1 MEPLVNRVVNSK
13 LITLKLDELVPHVE
27 TVEFDLADHLWK
39 GLALREKDF
48 RAAVKAYDWTS
59 LSAKRLCVYCSA
71 DAIIPQWAYMLVGS
85 AASPFASD
93 VVIGT
98 PKEADQMAFS
108 IAALQIDVVNYQDQM
123 VVLKGC
129 TDGRTVGPQAY
140 ATLARRL
147 SPIVKSLMY
156 GEPCSTV
163 PIYKRKKS
171 TKGL

>member
-1 MEPLVNRVVNSK
+1 MQPLVNRVVNSK
-13 LITLKLDELVPHVE
+13 LLTLKLDELVPPVE

-48 RAAVKAYDWTS
+48 RAAIKAYDWSS
-59 LSAKRLCVYCSA
+59 LSAKRLCMFCSA

-85 AASPFASD
+85 AAAPFAQD
-93 VVIGT
+93 VIVGT
-98 PKEADQMAFS
+98 PTEADQVAFAL
-108 IAALQIDVVNYQDQM
+108 AALNVEVSQYEDKM

-147 SPIVKSLMY
+147 TPVVKSLMY

-163 PIYKRKKS
+163 PIYKQKK
-171 TKGL
+171 

>member
-1 MEPLVNRVVNSK
+1 MQPLVNRVVNSK
-13 LITLKLDELVPHVE
+13 LITLKLDELVPRVE
-27 TVEFDLADHLWK
+27 TVEFDLADHLWQ

-48 RAAVKAYDWTS
+48 RAAIKAYDWPS
-59 LSAKRLCVYCSA
+59 LSAKRLCVFCST

-85 AASPFASD
+85 AAAPFASD
-93 VVIGT
+93 VVVGT
-98 PKEADQMAFS
+98 PSEADQVAFAA
-108 IAALQIDVVNYQDQM
+108 AALTVDTDQYKDQL

-147 SPIVKSLMY
+147 SPVVKSLMY

-163 PIYKRKKS
+163 PIFKRKKES
-171 TKGL
+171 

>member
-1 MEPLVNRVVNSK
+1 MQPLVNRIVNSK
-13 LITLKLDELVPHVE
+13 LITLKLDELVPKVE
-27 TVEFDLADHLWK
+27 TIEFDLADHLWQ

-48 RAAVKAYDWTS
+48 RAAVKAYDWTE
-59 LSAKRLCVYCSA
+59 LSGKRLCVFCSA

-85 AASPFASD
+85 AAAPFASD
-93 VVIGT
+93 VAIGT
-98 PKEADQMAFS
+98 PTEADQNAFAF
-108 IAALQIDVVNYQDQM
+108 AAMQLDTSSYTDKM

-147 SPIVKSLMY
+147 RPVVKSLMY

-163 PIYKRKKS
+163 PIYKRR
-171 TKGL
+171 